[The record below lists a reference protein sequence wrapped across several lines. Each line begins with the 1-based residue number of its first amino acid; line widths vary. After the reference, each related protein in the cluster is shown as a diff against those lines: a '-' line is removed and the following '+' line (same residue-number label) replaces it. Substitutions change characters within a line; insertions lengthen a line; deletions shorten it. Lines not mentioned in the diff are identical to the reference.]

1 MSAAL
6 SWETVSIPICIAAKA
21 SAVCEHLRERKPLS
35 ITDLK
40 ITVIQNLEDCESPK
54 GCWYQQ

>member
-54 GCWYQQ
+54 GC